1 MNKNK
6 SKTLTRHFLFD
17 CNVNLMVKNVV
28 QIKCGVLIN
37 ARVSVKTR

>member
-6 SKTLTRHFLFD
+6 SKTLT
-17 CNVNLMVKNVV
+17 NLMVKNVV

-37 ARVSVKTR
+37 ARVSVKTQ